1 MKNTFFSLSEANTP
15 GLRYLKVE
23 KLSEVLLQ
31 PPWFLQNHIKIVLL
45 KERRTTILSINIQ
58 LDSTTNLREKK
69 KYTKLLPG
77 RKKHFF
83 NVAM

>member
-1 MKNTFFSLSEANTP
+1 MKNTFFSPSEANTT

-23 KLSEVLLQ
+23 NLSEVLLQ
-31 PPWFLQNHIKIVLL
+31 PWFLQNHIKIVLL
-45 KERRTTILSINIQ
+45 KERRTTILAINIQ
-58 LDSTTNLREKK
+58 LDSTTNLREKI

>member
-1 MKNTFFSLSEANTP
+1 MKNTLFSPSEANTT

-23 KLSEVLLQ
+23 NLSEVLLQ
-31 PPWFLQNHIKIVLL
+31 PWCLQNHIKIILL
-45 KERRTTILSINIQ
+45 KERRTAILAINIQ
-58 LDSTTNLREKK
+58 LDSTTNLREKKK